1 MRLKDIVKQWW
12 LPAGHLSR
20 TVSSAVPR
28 GGEENITGLL
38 LEMSFPVNIRVPNL
52 VENILYEES
61 LLKSY

>member
-1 MRLKDIVKQWW
+1 M
-12 LPAGHLSR
+12 
-20 TVSSAVPR
+20 PR